1 LADHSSRT
9 ILIDPILHAKIQ
21 EMADGDRLQASRII
35 SDSLNLFTSLSFYAR
50 TQLRQIAV
58 EHPAELPRVY
68 RAVSATITHAVHTGT
83 PDTAW
88 APICWSGPSTRHSP
102 IPGLT

>member
-1 LADHSSRT
+1 MSDHSSKT
-9 ILIDPILHAKIQ
+9 IVVDADIYAKIQ
-21 EMADGDRLQASRII
+21 ELADGDQFQVSRII

-68 RAVSATITHAVHTGT
+68 RAVSATVTHAMHAVT
-83 PDTAW
+83 PDAAW
-88 APICWSGPSTRHSP
+88 TPKR
-102 IPGLT
+102 